1 MIVTRIRPP
10 RRPTDSRWGE
20 LNQMRREMAHLAETL
35 LGGSLPEPGI
45 RMFPLVNVTQ
55 DDDNFYIR
63 AEIPGASASDLKVSA
78 EGNTV
83 NIAGQREVPDEN
95 GSVSY
100 HRRERS
106 GGSFS
111 RSIQLPTHFDRD
123 RIQARYAHGVLTVT
137 LPLAEAMKPRQIPV
151 KTG

>member
-20 LNQMRREMAHLAETL
+20 LNQMRREMAHLAEAL

-55 DDDNFYIR
+55 DANNFYIR
-63 AEIPGASASDLKVSA
+63 AEIPGANASDLNVST

-83 NIAGQREVPDEN
+83 SISGKRDVPEEN
-95 GSVSY
+95 ESVSY

-111 RSIQLPTHFDRD
+111 RSIQLPSDFDRD
-123 RIQARYAHGVLTVT
+123 RIEARYANGVLTVT
-137 LPLAEAMKPRQIPV
+137 LPLAEEMKPRQIPV